1 VETTGEIWGH
11 LVGSITLRKREAEAQ
26 EVGLDRQLLREA
38 LFTGGPD
45 QASAK
50 IP

>member
-1 VETTGEIWGH
+1 MKSGPFGRLNNIE
-11 LVGSITLRKREAEAQ
+11 KREAEAQ
-26 EVGLDRQLLREA
+26 EVGLDRQLLRKA
-38 LFTGGPD
+38 LFTRGPG

>member
-1 VETTGEIWGH
+1 M
-11 LVGSITLRKREAEAQ
+11 VGSITLRKREAEAQ

-38 LFTGGPD
+38 LFTRGPG